1 MPAEISESAAAGIRP
16 SRFPATSVVLFLL
29 CLMYAINYMVRVDV
43 STAAGVFQ
51 PDLHLSNTQVG
62 LIFSAFAYS
71 YLIFQIIGGWISDR
85 LGARLTLTIFAV
97 IWSGATLCMGL
108 AHGLTGM
115 LVGRVVL
122 GLGVSS

>member
-1 MPAEISESAAAGIRP
+1 MPSDSTAVIERP
-16 SRFPATSVVLFLL
+16 SRIPVTTVMLFLL

-43 STAAGVFQ
+43 STAASVFQ

-108 AHGLTGM
+108 AHGLT
-115 LVGRVVL
+115 
-122 GLGVSS
+122 